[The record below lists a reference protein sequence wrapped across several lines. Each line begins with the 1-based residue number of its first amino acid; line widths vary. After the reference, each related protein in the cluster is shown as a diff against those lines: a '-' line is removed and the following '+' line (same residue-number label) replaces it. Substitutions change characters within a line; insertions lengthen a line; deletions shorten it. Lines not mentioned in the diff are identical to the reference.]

1 MINKLPVLES
11 KIAQVVALC
20 QTLRAENAQLRQQLV
35 AAESERREMAARMGA
50 ARERIEQLA
59 QQLPETKS
67 NKA

>member
-20 QTLRAENAQLRQQLV
+20 QTLRAENAQLRQQLA
-35 AAESERREMAARMGA
+35 AAESECRGMAARMDA